1 MAFLIPRLQLAQL
14 FDGTYNI
21 DVVTTISA
29 PAPAPAETKEALLAY
44 LDALTLAEP
53 IQAKLWQLAHL
64 TLTQLMVL
72 RELREGPKTAGRLG
86 HAAGLTPAS
95 ATRLIDRLEKRGLVR
110 RRRQIEDRRCV
121 EVTLEPKG
129 ERLLGE
135 IKVFRG
141 TNLHLAVGSMTPI
154 ERRRLTQSLQHLVE
168 LARSA
173 PERERV
179 AS

>member
-1 MAFLIPRLQLAQL
+1 
-14 FDGTYNI
+14 
-21 DVVTTISA
+21 VTTISSPS
-29 PAPAPAETKEALLAY
+29 PAQAETKEAILAY

-53 IQAKLWQLAHL
+53 IQTKLWQLAHL

-72 RELREGPKTAGRLG
+72 RELREGPRTAGRLG
-86 HAAGLTPAS
+86 HSAGLTPAS

-110 RRRQIEDRRCV
+110 RRRQVTDRRCV
-121 EVTLEPKG
+121 EVMLEPKG

-141 TNLHLAVGSMTPI
+141 TNLHIAVGSMTPAD
-154 ERRRLTQSLQHLVE
+154 RRRLTRSLQQLVD
-168 LARSA
+168 LARTA
-173 PERERV
+173 PGREQM